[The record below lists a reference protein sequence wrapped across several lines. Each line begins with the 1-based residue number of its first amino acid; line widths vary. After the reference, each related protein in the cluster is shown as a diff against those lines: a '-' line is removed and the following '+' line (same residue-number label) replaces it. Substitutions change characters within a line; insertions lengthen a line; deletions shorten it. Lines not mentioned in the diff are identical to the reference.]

1 MQDKDIS
8 QAKKKSNE
16 AIDEKKHF
24 KGYTIEELRY
34 QRALVALQKEF
45 CKSKVLHKVDR
56 VKNRKLIG
64 DSGSSGGSKIFKV
77 GSIAGK
83 LVRGLSYIDY
93 AMIGMSLFGSGKKIY
108 KFLKGKKK

>member
-1 MQDKDIS
+1 DK
-8 QAKKKSNE
+8 KN
-16 AIDEKKHF
+16 F

-64 DSGSSGGSKIFKV
+64 EGSSGGSKIFKV
-77 GSIAGK
+77 GSIASK
-83 LVRGLSYIDY
+83 LLRGLSYIDY
-93 AMIGMSLFGSGKKIY
+93 AMLGMSLFGSGKKVY
-108 KFLKGKKK
+108 KFIKGKKK

>member
-8 QAKKKSNE
+8 KAKKKSDE
-16 AIDEKKHF
+16 AIVEKKSF

-45 CKSKVLHKVDR
+45 CKSKVLHKVER

-64 DSGSSGGSKIFKV
+64 ENSGGGSSKIFMM
-77 GSIAGK
+77 GSLASK
-83 LVRGLSYIDY
+83 LLRGLSYIDY

>member
-8 QAKKKSNE
+8 KAKSKSEE
-16 AIDEKKHF
+16 AIMDKKNF
-24 KGYTIEELRY
+24 NGYTIEELRY

-45 CKSKVLHKVDR
+45 CKSKVLHKVER

-64 DSGSSGGSKIFKV
+64 DDSSSGSKLFKV
-77 GSIAGK
+77 GSVASK
-83 LVRGLSYIDY
+83 LMRGLSYIDY